1 MDLVFDMK
9 INGKKPLT
17 SEMNLGIMSLA
28 KRELKV
34 NVKLNDSQSDGNSES
49 VNNDQLNQFFS
60 ARDNAYNDS
69 TYRSANYERS
79 NTMM

>member
-1 MDLVFDMK
+1 
-9 INGKKPLT
+9 
-17 SEMNLGIMSLA
+17 MNLGIMSLA

-34 NVKLNDSQSDGNSES
+34 NVKLNESLSDGKCDS
-49 VNNDQLNQFFS
+49 VDNDKLNQFFT